1 MHPERSDGSALPSGR
16 PAYLCA
22 CLFDHLN
29 RIACAAQ
36 GTHPTDPFHDCT
48 ELRPGQA
55 IESKAE
61 LGPAARLVDRASATD
76 ERLAQP
82 KLTRV
87 PRPVAAPSSRRDA
100 MPPAAAVIAATRPA
114 GNHQVAHSQQMR
126 HTMGIVASCSRMA
139 ARASARITNRS
150 TILA

>member
-1 MHPERSDGSALPSGR
+1 M
-16 PAYLCA
+16 
-22 CLFDHLN
+22 
-29 RIACAAQ
+29 
-36 GTHPTDPFHDCT
+36 
-48 ELRPGQA
+48 
-55 IESKAE
+55 KAE

-82 KLTRV
+82 KLTQV
-87 PRPVAAPSSRRDA
+87 PPASRCSVIASRRDA
-100 MPPAAAVIAATRPA
+100 SAAAVIAATRPA

-126 HTMGIVASCSRMA
+126 HTTGIVASCSRMA